1 VILAIQNHYNGTA
14 EGERT
19 KIAGE
24 HQVSRTGL
32 QKEECIEAFVRSMI
46 ANKIAG
52 ADINFERLWWLV

>member
-1 VILAIQNHYNGTA
+1 MLAFQNHYNGTS

-32 QKEECIEAFVRSMI
+32 QKEECIEAFRI

-52 ADINFERLWWLV
+52 ADIHFVRLWWLV